1 MLLQN
6 VEKLAQLY
14 ASPDDVEV
22 TVGGSLEEHISGT
35 LTGPTFLCIF
45 VEQFYRTRVGD
56 RYWFERGDHE
66 LAFTIGKYPIFQN
79 LILIL
84 INFDNLTFAQPFR
97 FFTRQFYF
105 SVSSFLIFFL
115 NNNCYLII
123 QSYNFAEQLN
133 EIRKTSIARLFCD
146 NGDNIQRMQQR
157 GFEKVSQ
164 L

>member
-1 MLLQN
+1 MLYMLQN

-84 INFDNLTFAQPFR
+84 IFGQFE
-97 FFTRQFYF
+97 FFTTFEIFHEIVLLQRIEFPNFF
-105 SVSSFLIFFL
+105 S
-115 NNNCYLII
+115 
-123 QSYNFAEQLN
+123 
-133 EIRKTSIARLFCD
+133 
-146 NGDNIQRMQQR
+146 
-157 GFEKVSQ
+157 
-164 L
+164 